1 MAAILRELIA
11 KLTEVDLVI
20 LAGEAGMTNPMTW
33 AHMVESEEIG
43 NFVEFG
49 ELVFTT
55 GIALNESTT
64 LLKVVQKVQK
74 KSACGIIVNL
84 GPYIEEVP
92 EDVITFCKEKDF
104 PLMTVPWRINMA
116 NIMRVM
122 TFEITNRQLRDV
134 DFEMAIKNAILY
146 PQDEKMHIK
155 TLQKQLIDTE
165 ANFNCII
172 VQMEYDKRPLKEIK
186 LNKISYL
193 LKNKVAYRYN
203 YLHIT
208 TVYNNI
214 VIVVSDSTDEQIN
227 LIIQSCKKV
236 IEESKIKVENTHY
249 LVGGQVKGIEKLHIS
264 YENAGKLIRVM
275 SCYDSKTDMLEYED
289 IGIYKLLLEIEN
301 KVVIR
306 KYYEETVKAIVEYDN
321 YHNTDLLIV
330 LDKYLKYNG
339 SLKAVAE
346 ELFVHRN
353 TVNYKLSKI
362 ASLVNCNLSAQEV
375 RTKLEIGIAIYHI
388 FDEELC

>member
-1 MAAILRELIA
+1 MSVMLKELIA
-11 KLTEVDLVI
+11 KLTEVDLVV
-20 LAGEAGMTNPMTW
+20 LAGEVGMTNPMTW

-43 NFVEFG
+43 NFVEYG

-55 GIALNESTT
+55 GIALNESAT

-74 KSACGIIVNL
+74 KNACGIIVNL
-84 GPYIEEVP
+84 GPYIEAVP
-92 EDVITFCKEKDF
+92 EEVISYCKEKDF

-122 TFEITNRQLRDV
+122 TFEISNKQLRDV

-146 PQDEKMHIK
+146 PKDEKMYLK
-155 TLQKQLIDTE
+155 SLKKQLIDME

-172 VQMEYDKRPLKEIK
+172 IQMEQDGNPLKEAK

-193 LKNKVAYRYN
+193 LKNNVAYLYSFM
-203 YLHIT
+203 HIT
-208 TVYNNI
+208 TIYNNI
-214 VIVVSDSTDEQIN
+214 AIVVSNSTNKQIHDVV
-227 LIIQSCKKV
+227 QSCRTA
-236 IEESKIKVENTHY
+236 IEESKMKVENVFY
-249 LVGGQVKGIEKLHIS
+249 LVGEQVKGIGKLHIS
-264 YENAGKLIRVM
+264 YENAGKLTRIKG
-275 SCYDSKTDMLEYED
+275 CYDKKIDFIQYDE

-301 KVVIR
+301 EEVIR
-306 KYYEETVKAIVEYDN
+306 KYYEETVKSIVEYDN
-321 YHNTDLLIV
+321 YHKTDLLVV
-330 LDKYLKYNG
+330 LDKYLKYDG

-362 ASLVNCNLSAQEV
+362 ASLVGCNLSAQEI
-375 RTKLEIGIAIYHI
+375 RTKLSLGIAIYRI
-388 FDEELC
+388 FSEELC